1 MALSA
6 EDLIL
11 GIMDFAARSEMPVRY
26 RRYASGI
33 AVLGATGAHGRSRL
47 TRSGTSYLEHGAP
60 SCFLNQTFDD

>member
-26 RRYASGI
+26 RDDMHPASQCW
-33 AVLGATGAHGRSRL
+33 VPP
-47 TRSGTSYLEHGAP
+47 AP
-60 SCFLNQTFDD
+60 MGGPA